1 MAQREDVI
9 LKQLQTNIAEHEGR
23 KKEIKEYDEAGKAS
37 RIAQNVLLE
46 AELGSELAEKLAT
59 GVEQIRDWKDEAAEK
74 ERAEKER
81 QQGIKDDF
89 SQSERDRL
97 FGAGGFQFNEATGK
111 FEMARIEK
119 PANMIE
125 AMRGRV
131 TGFSTDTGEFVRTEI
146 PGYQGGE
153 GLPMFEQMRDN
164 DIQELYRASTQG
176 VWIDEDGR
184 YTNATLGDT
193 NRLSDEAIELIAGE
207 NIQDKIRKIQANRTE
222 PATGSAEDLMLP
234 FPKPP
239 KDDPDPGPEPT
250 VDYNKQLN
258 DMVESYGYYTKG
270 SSGEKAKMPKRAGVE
285 VLYWKNWGK
294 RAKYGSI
301 KKHVATLRN
310 DPTNSF
316 ATRYLKHHAPEVYE
330 TFLKTLPTEEGA
342 E

>member
-1 MAQREDVI
+1 
-9 LKQLQTNIAEHEGR
+9 
-23 KKEIKEYDEAGKAS
+23 
-37 RIAQNVLLE
+37 
-46 AELGSELAEKLAT
+46 
-59 GVEQIRDWKDEAAEK
+59 
-74 ERAEKER
+74 
-81 QQGIKDDF
+81 
-89 SQSERDRL
+89 
-97 FGAGGFQFNEATGK
+97 
-111 FEMARIEK
+111 
-119 PANMIE
+119 
-125 AMRGRV
+125 
-131 TGFSTDTGEFVRTEI
+131 RTQI

-207 NIQDKIRKIQANRTE
+207 NIQDKIRNIQMNRTE

-234 FPKPP
+234 FPNPP
-239 KDDPDPGPEPT
+239 QDDPASDPDPEPT

-258 DMVESYGYYTKG
+258 DMVESYGYYEK
-270 SSGEKAKMPKRAGVE
+270 SSGEKVKQPKIAGVE
-285 VLYWKNWGK
+285 TLYWKNWGK
-294 RAKYGSI
+294 RMKYSNI

-316 ATRYLKHHAPEVYE
+316 ATRYLKTSAPEVYE

>member
-59 GVEQIRDWKDEAAEK
+59 GVEQIRDWKDEA
-74 ERAEKER
+74 AEKER

-153 GLPMFEQMRDN
+153 GFPMFEQMRDN

-207 NIQDKIRKIQANRTE
+207 NIQDKIRKIQMNRTE
-222 PATGSAEDLMLP
+222 PATGSAEDLLLP

-239 KDDPDPGPEPT
+239 KDDPEPAPEPEPEPT
-250 VDYNKQLN
+250 VDYNKELN
-258 DMVESYGYYTKG
+258 DMVESYGGKPQE
-270 SSGEKAKMPKRAGVE
+270 SSRKSLAMSFIDSWKR
-285 VLYWKNWGK
+285 LKYKN
-294 RAKYGSI
+294 I
-301 KKHVATLRN
+301 KKHVATLRD
-310 DPTNSF
+310 DPTNGF
-316 ATRYLKHHAPEVYE
+316 ATRYLKHHVPEVYE
-330 TFLKTLPTEEGA
+330 AFLKTLPTEEGA